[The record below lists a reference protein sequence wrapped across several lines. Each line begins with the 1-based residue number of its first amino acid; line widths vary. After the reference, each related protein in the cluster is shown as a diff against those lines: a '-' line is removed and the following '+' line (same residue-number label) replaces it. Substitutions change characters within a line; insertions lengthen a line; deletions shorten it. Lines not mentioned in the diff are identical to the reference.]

1 MTKTTKIA
9 SVAAASSSLE
19 DRFSAMEKVMGQL
32 ADAVVKLSANAAV
45 TPAAPA
51 APAAPATEP
60 ALPVLS
66 KQEVAKLSPSEKVR
80 YMNLC
85 RQAYF
90 GKSGG
95 GTPGGVYGMVTGFVF
110 SQAADIRT
118 AGTHALNVYAMKR
131 REYLDMAGE

>member
-1 MTKTTKIA
+1 MTDTTTIA
-9 SVAAASSSLE
+9 SVASASSVE
-19 DRFSAMEKVMGQL
+19 DRVAAMETVLGQL
-32 ADAVVKLSANAAV
+32 ADAVLKLNAV
-45 TPAAPA
+45 APA
-51 APAAPATEP
+51 APAAPAEP
-60 ALPVLS
+60 TLPVLS

-131 REYLDMAGE
+131 REYLEMAGE